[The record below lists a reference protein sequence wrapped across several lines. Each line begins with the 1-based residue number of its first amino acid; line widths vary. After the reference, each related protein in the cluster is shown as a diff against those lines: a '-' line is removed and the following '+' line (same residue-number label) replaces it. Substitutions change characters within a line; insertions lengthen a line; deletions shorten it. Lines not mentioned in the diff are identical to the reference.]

1 MMTDVYWITCRSMA
15 DMCATSHRALLE
27 GLTRKGIN
35 TTLLNADEGSL
46 HADEPWSHCAVRSS
60 TVPGMVARTMAR
72 HAKRWIAQQSFKEGT
87 VVVVDWRMA
96 SALAPALNRHGVPWA
111 VLDRSPPAHHGWL
124 SKLQW
129 PVWVKA
135 WRLLNRHSE
144 VRGFVVSPRHRDLVC
159 RRVGVHPSQI
169 TVLPTGTDV
178 DLFTPGIRKE
188 RTTLVYHGRL
198 DKNRG
203 VLALPMLVS
212 KARQANVDVDLC
224 LIGDGDAV
232 KGLQRIA
239 QSMPGVELRL
249 KCSQGTLANL
259 IGECHIGLLPMPFT
273 EVWSVA
279 SPLKQSEYAAAGLPM
294 LGIDHAGH
302 QLRGHREAS
311 WLKLVPQ
318 EDFFDKGVEWLKSL
332 IEGDYERASRD
343 VRAFAE
349 HELQWDSTVDALH
362 DALQA
367 MLVGYRV

>member
-15 DMCATSHRALLE
+15 DMCSTSHRALLE
-27 GLTRKGIN
+27 GLNRKGIN
-35 TTLLNADEGSL
+35 ITLLNADDGSR
-46 HADEPWSHCAVRSS
+46 HADEPWDHCAIPSS
-60 TVPGMVARTMAR
+60 NVPGMVARTMAR
-72 HAKRWIAQQSFKEGT
+72 HAKRWISQQSFSERA

-96 SALAPALNRHGVPWA
+96 SALAPALNRQGVPWA
-111 VLDRSPPAHHGWL
+111 VLDRSPPAHQGWL

-129 PVWVKA
+129 PVWSKA
-135 WRLLNRHSE
+135 WRLLIQHHGAI
-144 VRGFVVSPRHRDLVC
+144 GFVVSPRHRDLVC
-159 RRVGVHPSQI
+159 RRVGVLPSQI

-178 DLFTPGIRKE
+178 DLFVPGVRKE

-232 KGLQRIA
+232 KGLDRIA
-239 QSMPGVELRL
+239 QSMQGVELIQ
-249 KCSQGTLANL
+249 KCPPSALAQL
-259 IGECHIGLLPMPFT
+259 IGTCHIGLLPMPFT

-294 LGIDHAGH
+294 LAIDHAGH

-311 WLKLVPQ
+311 WLKLVAQ
-318 EDFFDKGVEWLKSL
+318 EDFFEEGIAWLKSM
-332 IEGDYERASRD
+332 IDGDYEQASRD
-343 VRAFAE
+343 VRTFAMN
-349 HELQWDSTVDALH
+349 ELRWDTTVDALH
-362 DALQA
+362 DALNT
-367 MLVGYRV
+367 MLVNHRV